1 MAALTAYLLLAMIG
15 GCLMMPGV
23 LFVSAWARTRPTPLQ
38 LLIWVLPVGIV
49 FFAVLGAVS
58 AIVASLGST
67 SWRLAG
73 VCTYVCL
80 LLPAAIKLGRRG
92 SRPVLWGSGEHA
104 RLARVAWLTFVLIIL
119 VCFTLAIQN
128 VSNLWEMQFYRDI
141 SSTKTF
147 GTYSTHD
154 NYFQF

>member
-1 MAALTAYLLLAMIG
+1 MAALTAYLLLATIA
-15 GCLMMPGV
+15 GCLVMPGV
-23 LFVSAWARTRPTPLQ
+23 LFISAWASPRPTPLQ

-58 AIVASLGST
+58 AIVASLGAA

-73 VCTYVCL
+73 VCTYVGL

-92 SRPVLWGSGEHA
+92 ARPVIWGSGEHA
-104 RLARVAWLTFVLIIL
+104 RLARVAWLTFALIIA

-128 VSNLWEMQFYRDI
+128 VSNPWEMQFYR
-141 SSTKTF
+141 
-147 GTYSTHD
+147 
-154 NYFQF
+154 